1 MAMRVSG
8 WVLLLAMGA
17 GSCGAVG
24 QQAGGAAADLPATSV
39 AGVLRSLA
47 SRAGVVFVGQVQ
59 RIVPKDGVVE
69 ITFLVQQPVMGVVGG
84 TYVQREWTGRW
95 SGGQQRYWVGQRAM
109 FFLYAPSAA
118 GLSSSVYGMAG
129 VVPLVRM
136 GAKADPLLDVRM
148 LATRVVRPVGS
159 SMRDAGLGAIALA
172 DARSVVT
179 NWRVGKQPEI
189 VRRPLPVA
197 MPMADSSVEQHG
209 APDAQR

>member
-1 MAMRVSG
+1 MRVSG
-8 WVLLLAMGA
+8 WALLLAMGA

-24 QQAGGAAADLPATSV
+24 QQAGGAAVDLPATSV

-47 SRAGVVFVGQVQ
+47 SRTGVVFVGQVQ

-84 TYVQREWTGRW
+84 TYVEREWAGRW

-118 GLSSSVYGMAG
+118 GLSSSVDGMAG
-129 VVPLVRM
+129 VVPLVPM

-148 LATRVVRPVGS
+148 LTTRVVRPAGS
-159 SMRDAGLGAIALA
+159 PMRDAGLGAIALA
-172 DARSVVT
+172 DAKSVVT
-179 NWRVGKQPEI
+179 NWRVGKQTEI
-189 VRRPLPVA
+189 VRRSLPVM
-197 MPMADSSVEQHG
+197 MPMAEGSVEQHG
-209 APDAQR
+209 ATDAQR